1 LLKRAE
7 KGGATVR
14 FAKGRGGVG
23 GGDVDNDD
31 DERYVESRRSR
42 AVEHE

>member
-1 LLKRAE
+1 M
-7 KGGATVR
+7 R
-14 FAKGRGGVG
+14 FAKGRGGG
-23 GGDVDNDD
+23 GGDVDDDD

>member
-1 LLKRAE
+1 
-7 KGGATVR
+7 VR
-14 FAKGRGGVG
+14 FAKGRGGG
-23 GGDVDNDD
+23 GGDVDDDD